1 MWEKTVDSD
10 IANFHMNGFRRRF
23 NANAYYSPSVDR
35 FFAVDTFDPYTALE
49 VAQILSSKMPGIS
62 VCILQATDITMD
74 NTNCINYTIEE
85 KNLTVGPAN
94 ILYGRQTPT
103 LAKIP
108 KGMNIVKLVSTQ
120 HVDFNNNERYQQ
132 FLKFHEYAKF
142 TIQCWHAI
150 KLTDALQN
158 ILPTETYAD
167 DLLDVPEGMSVPPDS
182 TNGYL
187 TVSVKKHA
195 KRILYTSNSPEEALD
210 RIKQIWVENDTGAII
225 PYRKT
230 FYALLE
236 LPEPTEFTDNIRID
250 RLTIGSL

>member
-1 MWEKTVDSD
+1 MWEKTTDTI
-10 IANFHMNGFRRRF
+10 IANYHMNGFRRRI

-35 FFAVDTFDPYTALE
+35 FFAVDSYDPYTALE

-62 VCILQATDITMD
+62 VCILQATDVTMD
-74 NTNCINYTIEE
+74 NNNCINYTIEE

-103 LAKIP
+103 LSKIP
-108 KGMNIVKLVSTQ
+108 LGVNIVKLVDTP
-120 HVDFNNNERYQQ
+120 HEDFNNNERYQL

-150 KLTDALQN
+150 KLTDAVQN

-167 DLLDVPEGMSVPPDS
+167 DLIDVPEGMNVPADS

-187 TVSVKKHA
+187 KISVKKYV
-195 KRILYTSNSPEEALD
+195 KQILYTSNSADEVLS
-210 RIKQIWVENDTGAII
+210 RIKQMWIDNDTGAII
-225 PYRKT
+225 PYRRT
-230 FYALLE
+230 FYSLLD
-236 LPEPTEFTDNIRID
+236 LVEPAEFTETINVD

>member
-1 MWEKTVDSD
+1 MWEKTVDSE
-10 IANFHMNGFRRRF
+10 IANFHMNGFRRRT

-49 VAQILSSKMPGIS
+49 IAQILSSKMPGIS
-62 VCILQATDITMD
+62 VCILQATDVPMD

-103 LAKIP
+103 LSKIP
-108 KGMNIVKLVSTQ
+108 RGVNIIRPVGHP
-120 HVDFNNNERYQQ
+120 HVDFDNNERYQL

-158 ILPTETYAD
+158 ILPTETYAE
-167 DLLDVPEGMSVPPDS
+167 DLLDIPEDMNVPPDS

-187 TVSVKKHA
+187 KISVKKYV
-195 KRILYTSNSPEEALD
+195 KQILYTSNSPEQALD
-210 RIKQIWVENDTGAII
+210 QIKQMWIDNDTGAII
-225 PYRKT
+225 PYRRT
-230 FYALLE
+230 FYSLLE
-236 LPEPTEFTDNIRID
+236 LPEPEGITDTIRVD
-250 RLTIGSL
+250 RLTVGSL